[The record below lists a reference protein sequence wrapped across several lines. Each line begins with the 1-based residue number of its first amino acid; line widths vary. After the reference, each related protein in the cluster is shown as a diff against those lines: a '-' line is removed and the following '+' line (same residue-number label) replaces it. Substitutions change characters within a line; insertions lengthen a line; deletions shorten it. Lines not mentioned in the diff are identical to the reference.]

1 MMHDIIGTKAFCSG
15 RYIYCIWQRNQ
26 KIFITNEKQNLPTQI
41 TEQTTTTTENILGV
55 LAHGIQKVSQNSL
68 VIFHGVASS
77 EPGYESL
84 PDNTKLSNE
93 VDYETVLPVG
103 EKKPP
108 NSDYDPNYEVLVRP
122 VSDTDNLYAKVWE
135 QPPVDDLNDG
145 YSSIKSFK
153 KDHPSTSTNTNH
165 NYASI
170 SESNSSDAYRI
181 ANERHNYSTISE
193 SRNQGYADEATADK
207 LMSTSGY
214 STISESK
221 TTPSSD
227 SDTMHTGY
235 DSVDGLRFHN
245 YESLTGSES
254 DPNYEKLN
262 YESVRYTS
270 NDRNPYERLHN
281 DSTTLSP
288 SDTLYSRLDTSSSK
302 GDEDPSP
309 SSEKSNND
317 SVEVDDY
324 FQVWYLTECIM
335 RVLLEYRIVLLV
347 SVK

>member
-1 MMHDIIGTKAFCSG
+1 M
-15 RYIYCIWQRNQ
+15 
-26 KIFITNEKQNLPTQI
+26 
-41 TEQTTTTTENILGV
+41 
-55 LAHGIQKVSQNSL
+55 SQNSL
-68 VIFHGVASS
+68 VIFHGVATS

-84 PDNTKLSNE
+84 PDNSKQFTD
-93 VDYETVLPVG
+93 VDYETVLSVG
-103 EKKPP
+103 EKKP

-135 QPPVDDLNDG
+135 QPQTDDLNDG

-153 KDHPSTSTNTNH
+153 KEVHPSTSNNVNH

-170 SESNSSDAYRI
+170 SEANSSDAYRI
-181 ANERHNYSTISE
+181 AKDRHNYSTISE
-193 SRNQGYADEATADK
+193 SRQGYPDEAQSENK

-227 SDTMHTGY
+227 SNTSETMHTGY

-254 DPNYEKLN
+254 DPNYE
-262 YESVRYTS
+262 SVRYTS

-281 DSTTLSP
+281 DVTLSP
-288 SDTLYSRLDTSSSK
+288 SDTLYSNSK
-302 GDEDPSP
+302 GDDDPSP
-309 SSEKSNND
+309 TSDKSNND

-324 FQVWYLTECIM
+324 FQV
-335 RVLLEYRIVLLV
+335 
-347 SVK
+347 

>member
-1 MMHDIIGTKAFCSG
+1 MMFGKLKLSVVDHSINKNK
-15 RYIYCIWQRNQ
+15 NQ
-26 KIFITNEKQNLPTQI
+26 PNMPK
-41 TEQTTTTTENILGV
+41 QTTKPNETFLGL

-68 VIFHGVASS
+68 VIFHGVATS

-84 PDNTKLSNE
+84 PDNSKLSND
-93 VDYETVLPVG
+93 VDYETVLSVG
-103 EKKPP
+103 EKKP

-122 VSDTDNLYAKVWE
+122 VSDSDNLYAKVWE
-135 QPPVDDLNDG
+135 QPQSDDLNDG
-145 YSSIKSFK
+145 YSSIKSLK
-153 KDHPSTSTNTNH
+153 KDLPTTSSNSNH

-170 SESNSSDAYRI
+170 SEANASDAYRI
-181 ANERHNYSTISE
+181 TKERHNYSTISE
-193 SRNQGYADEATADK
+193 SRQEYLDEAQSENK

-245 YESLTGSES
+245 YESLTSES
-254 DPNYEKLN
+254 DPN

-270 NDRNPYERLHN
+270 TDRNPYERLHN
-281 DSTTLSP
+281 DMALSP
-288 SDTLYSRLDTSSSK
+288 SDTLYSRLDNSSSK
-302 GDEDPSP
+302 GDDEPSP
-309 SSEKSNND
+309 TSEKSNND

-324 FQVWYLTECIM
+324 FQV
-335 RVLLEYRIVLLV
+335 
-347 SVK
+347 